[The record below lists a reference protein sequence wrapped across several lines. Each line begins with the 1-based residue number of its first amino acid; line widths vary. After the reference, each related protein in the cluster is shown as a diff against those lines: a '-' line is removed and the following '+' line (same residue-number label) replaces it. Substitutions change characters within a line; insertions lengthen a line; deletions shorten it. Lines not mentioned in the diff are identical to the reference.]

1 MPARALVYKSQS
13 AQQLADGR
21 WSLDVWALFADDTGV
36 LVTPNP
42 QQVNVEIDP
51 LQPATWKPAITAS
64 VVARGLELGLDVLV
78 TFSPV
83 FG

>member
-1 MPARALVYKSQS
+1 M
-13 AQQLADGR
+13 
-21 WSLDVWALFADDTGV
+21 WALFSDDSGALV
-36 LVTPNP
+36 LPNP
-42 QQVNVEIDP
+42 TQVNVEIDP
-51 LQPATWKPAITAS
+51 SAPATWKPAITAA